1 MTDIYDRLA
10 QFLDDL
16 PAGFPR
22 TTQGIELKILRKLFT
37 PAEAEMSLHLTLLAE
52 EPRVIAYRA
61 RKSPVQTARMLEE
74 MERKGLISCS
84 RVEGK
89 PPQYAT
95 SQFVVGFWE
104 DQVNR
109 LDREM
114 AELFEQ
120 YVAHYYEQGYW
131 SVLPQLRTI
140 PVGESIPIR
149 SEVMPYEQAEAI
161 IRAKDRI
168 AVRNCVCRQERALLD
183 RGCGKSLET
192 CLSFGKA
199 AHNTALSGK
208 GRLISHDEALVILA
222 LSERSGLVLQPA
234 NSKNPA
240 FLCACCGCCC
250 GVLRHIKRD
259 EKPAGLV
266 SNAFS
271 AQHDPALCLDCG
283 MCIDRCQMDAIIQ
296 ASSGIT
302 VDQDRC
308 IGCGLCVSEC
318 PSGALTL
325 VRKPDA
331 DRVRIPIN
339 TVDTYIRLGQARNK
353 LGVGKIVGMAFKS
366 GFDRLMAPRD
376 E

>member
-22 TTQGIELKILRKLFT
+22 TDSGIELKILRKLFT
-37 PAEAEMSLHLTLLAE
+37 PAEAEMFLHLTLLAE
-52 EPRVIAYRA
+52 EPRVVAYRA
-61 RKSPVQTARMLEE
+61 GKSLEQTTRTLEG
-74 MERKGLISCS
+74 MEHKGLISGS
-84 RVEGK
+84 HAEGK
-89 PPQYAT
+89 LPHYAA

-120 YVAHYYEQGYW
+120 YVPHYYEQGYW
-131 SVLPQLRTI
+131 TALPQLRTI
-140 PVGESIPIR
+140 PVGESIPIH
-149 SEVMPYEQAEAI
+149 SEVMPYEKAEAI
-161 IRAKDRI
+161 LRSKSRI
-168 AVRNCVCRQERALLD
+168 AVRNCVCRQQRALLD
-183 RGCGKSLET
+183 KSCGKPLET
-192 CLSFGKA
+192 CLSFDGA
-199 AHNTALSGK
+199 AYNTAVSGK
-208 GRLISHDEALVILA
+208 GRLISLDEALAILA
-222 LSERSGLVLQPA
+222 LSERAGLVLQPA

-240 FLCACCGCCC
+240 FLCACCSCCC
-250 GVLRHIKRD
+250 GVLRHIKHD

-283 MCIDRCQMDAIIQ
+283 LCVERCQMDAITESI
-296 ASSGIT
+296 SGIT
-302 VDQDRC
+302 IDHDRC
-308 IGCGLCVSEC
+308 IGCGLCISEC

-331 DRVRIPIN
+331 DRVRIPGN
-339 TVDTYIRLGQARNK
+339 TLDTYVRLGQARNK
-353 LGVGKIVGMAFKS
+353 LGVRKIMSIALRS
-366 GFDRLMAPRD
+366 GLDRLMAPRD
-376 E
+376 D